1 MGFAS
6 VTKDAFLGGKLQILQ
21 PEVGYRAGADPVLL
35 AASVPASSGES
46 VLELGCGV
54 GTALL
59 CLGARVSGLDLT
71 GVELQADYADLARKN
86 AEANGHVAEIVCA
99 DLRAM
104 PLSVRDRQ
112 FHHVIA
118 NPPYY
123 VEKRRKK
130 SGDAGKETAFTE
142 DAPLGL
148 WIETA
153 AKRLRPKGVLSV
165 VQDVERLPE
174 LLAET
179 REHLGSIEVLPVTGR
194 VGRGAHRVLMRA
206 RKGGRAEFKLHAP
219 LHLHEGRDHV
229 KDADSYLPE
238 IRAILRDGAALNFP

>member
-1 MGFAS
+1 MGFAE
-6 VTKDAFLGGKLQILQ
+6 VTKDAFLGGRLQIWQ
-21 PEVGYRAGADPVLL
+21 PKVGYRAGADPVLL
-35 AASVPASSGES
+35 AATVPAQIGDS

-59 CLGARVSGLDLT
+59 CLGARVKGLDLM
-71 GVELQADYADLARKN
+71 GVELQADYASLARQN
-86 AEANGHVAEIVCA
+86 TAENNLEIDVICA
-99 DLRAM
+99 DLKDL

-130 SGDAGKETAFTE
+130 SNDSGKETAFTE
-142 DAPLGL
+142 DVPLSD
-148 WIETA
+148 WIEIA

-174 LLAET
+174 LLAVT
-179 REHLGSIEVLPVTGR
+179 LPHLGSIEVLPVAAREGR
-194 VGRGAHRVLMRA
+194 AAHRVLMRA
-206 RKGGRAEFKLHAP
+206 RKSGRAEFKLHAP
-219 LHLHEGRDHV
+219 LLLHEGAVHT
-229 KDADSYLPE
+229 KDSDSYLPK
-238 IRAILRDGAALNFP
+238 IKAILRDGAPLNFP